1 MTIRYERK
9 RLMVSADMYF
19 PYMQIDGVENI
30 PEELKDAAGNDVI
43 RVLYGALTA
52 TQERLAPGD
61 YVVRYDDGTTRVIPH
76 KEFVEN
82 FTKLPVVCPHCGKS
96 ESDEIALHE
105 SLPTAEGK
113 EQAPP
118 APPPSDQGNDAR
130 YPFSP
135 PKRRR

>member
-52 TQERLAPGD
+52 TNEQLAPGD
-61 YVVRYDDGTTRVIPH
+61 YVVRYDDGTARVISH
-76 KEFVEN
+76 KEFSQN
-82 FTKLPVVCPHCGKS
+82 FTKLDVVCKHCGKS
-96 ESDEIALHE
+96 ESEDMALSE
-105 SLPTAEGK
+105 PLPTADRK
-113 EQAPP
+113 EQEPP
-118 APPPSDQGNDAR
+118 ASPPSDQGNDAR

-135 PKRRR
+135 SKRRR